1 MTNQKPYYI
10 PILRYESTKQNLNFS
25 LTEEFIVS
33 IKKLY
38 SN

>member
-25 LTEEFIVS
+25 LTEI
-33 IKKLY
+33 Y
-38 SN
+38 SFDKITLQ